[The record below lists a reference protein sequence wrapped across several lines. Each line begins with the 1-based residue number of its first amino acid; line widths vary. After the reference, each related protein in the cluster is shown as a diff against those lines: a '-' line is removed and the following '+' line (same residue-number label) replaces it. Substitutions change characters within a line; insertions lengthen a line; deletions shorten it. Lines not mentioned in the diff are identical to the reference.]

1 MIFIKKAVSVMVAVI
16 LTLYGF
22 VGASSNVSDDY
33 TEGKY
38 KNVIL
43 MIGDGM
49 GENTLE
55 ATKAERGVSLAMETM
70 AVRGQSETD
79 AFIPLIVTDSAAG
92 GTALSCGVRVFQNS
106 VAVFPFDPFTI
117 KDFNVPLSLTEL
129 VKTRGMAA
137 GVVTTD
143 STSGAT
149 PSAFSAHALARD
161 MEADISADQ
170 LSSDLDLIWGAKSDS
185 INAENTAANGF
196 TYVSD
201 EDELMALTEG
211 SRSFAQFDFGD
222 LKYCKNDNNTP
233 TVEEMTEKAIEILSA
248 DEDGFFLMVEGAC
261 IDKHSHNNDME
272 NATLSTVEFDKAVAA
287 ALRFA
292 EEDGETLV
300 VVTADHETGGIKFN
314 GKTGEYY
321 YTSGGHT
328 GVDVPLLVSADDAG
342 FTAGEIVENRQI
354 AVQIARV
361 LGFGKEEFPASNLS
375 IETK

>member
-1 MIFIKKAVSVMVAVI
+1 MTVIKKLVSVMVAFI

-22 VGASSNVSDDY
+22 AGASGNISDDY

-55 ATKAERGVSLAMETM
+55 ATKAERGVSLTMETM
-70 AVRGQSETD
+70 KVRGQSKTD

-92 GTALSCGVRVFQNS
+92 GTALSCGIRVFQNS

-117 KDFNVPLSLTEL
+117 GDFNVPISITEL

-143 STSGAT
+143 KTSGAT
-149 PSAFSAHALARD
+149 PSAFSAHALARG
-161 MEADISADQ
+161 MEEDISGDQ
-170 LSSDLDLIWGAKSDS
+170 LTSDLDLIWGAESES
-185 INAENTAANGF
+185 INAENTAENGF
-196 TYVSD
+196 TYVTN
-201 EDELMALTEG
+201 EDELMALEEG
-211 SRSFAQFDFGD
+211 SRSFAQFSFDD
-222 LKYCKNDNNTP
+222 LKYCKNENNTP
-233 TVEEMTEKAIEILSA
+233 TIEEMTEKAIEILSA
-248 DEDGFFLMVEGAC
+248 DKDGFFLMVEGAC

-300 VVTADHETGGIKFN
+300 VVTADHETGGIKLN
-314 GKTGEYY
+314 EETGEYY
-321 YTSGGHT
+321 YTSGSHT
-328 GVDVPLLVSADDAG
+328 TVNVPLLVSADDAG
-342 FTAGEIVENRQI
+342 FTSGEAVDNRQI
-354 AVQIARV
+354 PVQLARV
-361 LGFGKEEFPASNLS
+361 LGFGKDEFPATNLS
-375 IETK
+375 LEVK